1 MAWFYTSKILME
13 RPDSWSHGMSP
24 AERQSKLKVYTD
36 ALWHLADKGL
46 TTASVIANFHR
57 QRVLPL
63 MERRLAIYQLIPKA
77 IPEGSRMSR
86 KLLSHDA
93 AAQRAKSTV
102 AHFPADV
109 TQLWAIKMRLEEGYI
124 QLVSLAFDC

>member
-1 MAWFYTSKILME
+1 MLRHTNTAFLVPLLGTPPFLVI
-13 RPDSWSHGMSP
+13 
-24 AERQSKLKVYTD
+24 
-36 ALWHLADKGL
+36 ALRNVNNALQHLTRRGL
-46 TTASVIANFHR
+46 TVPAVIANFHR